1 MVWEIVWSIVLG
13 VILGG
18 IVTGGTMLF
27 VEWWKS
33 KRSVN
38 NWTCNLLLEVDR
50 NIVYKTIEIKFLY
63 REIQN
68 CSSININNFLDYI
81 NCNFD
86 TFNSLIRSGI
96 TLRNKK
102 ILPLY
107 SSFIGVEKN
116 FVLLKQSF
124 FNEYLILT
132 NINSKQK
139 KEEKRDV
146 I

>member
-1 MVWEIVWSIVLG
+1 MVWEIVWSIILG

-33 KRSVN
+33 KKSVN
-38 NWTCNLLLEVDR
+38 NWTFNLLLEVDR
-50 NIVYKTIEIKFLY
+50 NISNKTIEIKFLY

-68 CSSININNFLDYI
+68 CSSINISNFLDFV

-86 TFNSLIRSGI
+86 TFDSLVRSGI

-102 ILPLY
+102 ILALY
-107 SSFIGVEKN
+107 SSFISVEKN
-116 FVLLKQSF
+116 FELLKQSF
-124 FNEYLILT
+124 FNQYLILT
-132 NINSKQK
+132 DINSKQK
-139 KEEKRDV
+139 KEEQKGLS
-146 I
+146 